1 MALSMSVSAGKHNP
15 RHNTDL
21 DYRARLKN
29 VDKSLSHL
37 NETLLDE
44 GVENA
49 YSRLFGAAAEAYN
62 AKQRDKHPER
72 VIEDY
77 HAKVDAAWRADMAK
91 VESGKKAKSN
101 VPAPQ
106 IEYVIQIGNRD
117 TWRDSVTVEEYRAIY
132 AETLDAVRARTRGA
146 IDWYQA
152 AIHFDEP
159 DGTPHLH
166 VVGITYGTGNKRG
179 LETQVSMKQALK
191 TLGLDRLP
199 DLQNL
204 LMGELEKVC
213 HAHGIERDVMDCK
226 RRHQDVPE
234 WQQTCRDLADMTDKL
249 ELKTEQVARAEERLE
264 CLQQR
269 EVELA
274 GEVEV
279 LREKALEPVGED
291 FATSARTLWEGRG
304 DGGKERGL
312 AAEGSQLESRIGEL
326 EQQVQEARSRAGQ
339 LERDIERLGVG
350 VRDAGARRDGARERV
365 GRLIERLGW
374 VPDHLSELAQGI
386 GKRLGARVMSAFDAF
401 VAGARES
408 YKAYNAARAAR
419 GEVPHGRG
427 WSQER

>member
-77 HAKVDAAWRADMAK
+77 HAKVDTAWRADMAK

-132 AETLDAVRARTRGA
+132 AETLDAVKAKTRGA

-166 VVGITYGTGNKRG
+166 AVGITYGTGNKRG

-204 LMGELEKVC
+204 LMGELERVC

-249 ELKTEQVARAEERLE
+249 EAKTEQVAKAEERLE
-264 CLQQR
+264 CLQQ
-269 EVELA
+269 EI
-274 GEVEV
+274 
-279 LREKALEPVGED
+279 EKAESADVGLGEGA
-291 FATSARTLWEGRG
+291 ATLLAHLG
-304 DGGKERGL
+304 DGGKERAL
-312 AAEGSQLESRIGEL
+312 ATEEIELGSGIAEL
-326 EQQVQEARSRAGQ
+326 EQQVRAARSRAGE
-339 LERDIERLGVG
+339 LERGNERLAVG
-350 VRDAGARRDGARERV
+350 VRDARTRRDGARRHV
-365 GRLIERLGW
+365 VQLIERLSW
-374 VPDHLSELAQGI
+374 VPDTLSEFAKDIARDL
-386 GKRLGARVMSAFDAF
+386 GKRVLDHFAAQHERFAEM
-401 VAGARES
+401 AGTWNNDHGRD
-408 YKAYNAARAAR
+408 
-419 GEVPHGRG
+419 VPRGRG

>member
-1 MALSMSVSAGKHNP
+1 
-15 RHNTDL
+15 
-21 DYRARLKN
+21 
-29 VDKSLSHL
+29 
-37 NETLLDE
+37 
-44 GVENA
+44 
-49 YSRLFGAAAEAYN
+49 
-62 AKQRDKHPER
+62 
-72 VIEDY
+72 
-77 HAKVDAAWRADMAK
+77 MAK

-132 AETLDAVRARTRGA
+132 TETLDAVRARTRGA

-249 ELKTEQVARAEERLE
+249 ELKTEQVAQAEERLE

-279 LREKALEPVGED
+279 LREKALEPLGRISQRVRERFGRVE
-291 FATSARTLWEGRG
+291 AMAARNASLRQREANLKAELESWNSRCRRLEAERASLNAETSDLLWEC
-304 DGGKERGL
+304 ET
-312 AAEGSQLESRIGEL
+312 
-326 EQQVQEARSRAGQ
+326 
-339 LERDIERLGVG
+339 LERDAMELEGM
-350 VRDAGARRDGARERV
+350 
-365 GRLIERLGW
+365 
-374 VPDHLSELAQGI
+374 LS
-386 GKRLGARVMSAFDAF
+386 D
-401 VAGARES
+401 
-408 YKAYNAARAAR
+408 
-419 GEVPHGRG
+419 
-427 WSQER
+427 

>member
-49 YSRLFGAAAEAYN
+49 YARLFGAAAEAYN
-62 AKQRDKHPER
+62 AKQREKHPER

-91 VESGKKAKSN
+91 VASGKKAKSN

-132 AETLDAVRARTRGA
+132 AETLDAVRAKTRGA

-166 VVGITYGTGNKRG
+166 MVGITYGTGNKRG

-249 ELKTEQVARAEERLE
+249 ELKAEQVAQAEERLE
-264 CLQQR
+264 CLQQ
-269 EVELA
+269 EIEKAESADV
-274 GEVEV
+274 G
-279 LREKALEPVGED
+279 LREGA
-291 FATSARTLWEGRG
+291 ATLLSHLG
-304 DGGKERGL
+304 DRGKERAL
-312 AAEGSQLESRIGEL
+312 AAEEIELGSGIAEL
-326 EQQVQEARSRAGQ
+326 EQQVRAARSRAGE
-339 LERDIERLGVG
+339 LERGNERLAVG
-350 VRDAGARRDGARERV
+350 VRDARTRRDGARRHV
-365 GRLIERLGW
+365 VQLIERLSW
-374 VPDHLSELAQGI
+374 VPDTLSEFAKDIARDL
-386 GKRLGARVMSAFDAF
+386 GKRVLDHFAAQHERFAEM
-401 VAGARES
+401 AGAWNNDHGRD
-408 YKAYNAARAAR
+408 
-419 GEVPHGRG
+419 VPRGRG

>member
-29 VDKSLSHL
+29 VGKSLSHL

-49 YSRLFGAAAEAYN
+49 YARLFGAAAEAYN
-62 AKQRDKHPER
+62 AKQREKHPER

-91 VESGKKAKSN
+91 VASGKKAKSN

-132 AETLDAVRARTRGA
+132 AETLDAVRAKTRGA

-166 VVGITYGTGNKRG
+166 MVGITYGTGNKRG

-249 ELKTEQVARAEERLE
+249 ELKAEQVAQAEERLE
-264 CLQQR
+264 CLQQ
-269 EVELA
+269 EIEKAESADV
-274 GEVEV
+274 G
-279 LREKALEPVGED
+279 LREGA
-291 FATSARTLWEGRG
+291 ATLLSHLG
-304 DGGKERGL
+304 DRGKERAL
-312 AAEGSQLESRIGEL
+312 AAEEIELGSGIAEL
-326 EQQVQEARSRAGQ
+326 EQQVRAARSRAGE
-339 LERDIERLGVG
+339 LERGNERLAVG
-350 VRDAGARRDGARERV
+350 VRDARTRRDGARRHV
-365 GRLIERLGW
+365 VQLIERLSW
-374 VPDHLSELAQGI
+374 VPDTLSEFAKDIARDL
-386 GKRLGARVMSAFDAF
+386 GKRVLDHFAAQHERFAEM
-401 VAGARES
+401 AGAWNNDHGRD
-408 YKAYNAARAAR
+408 
-419 GEVPHGRG
+419 VPRGRG

>member
-49 YSRLFGAAAEAYN
+49 YARLFGAAAEAYN
-62 AKQRDKHPER
+62 AKQREKHPER

-132 AETLDAVRARTRGA
+132 AETLDAVKARTRGA

-166 VVGITYGTGNKRG
+166 MVGITYGTGNKRG

-249 ELKTEQVARAEERLE
+249 ELKTEQVAQAEERLE

-312 AAEGSQLESRIGEL
+312 AAEGSRLESRIGEL
-326 EQQVQEARSRAGQ
+326 EQQVQEARSRAGE
-339 LERDIERLGVG
+339 LERGNERLAVG
-350 VRDAGARRDGARERV
+350 VRDLGERRDGARGHV
-365 GRLIERLGW
+365 VRLIERLSW
-374 VPDHLSELAQGI
+374 VPDTLSEFAKDIARDL
-386 GKRLGARVMSAFDAF
+386 GKRVLGHFAAQHERFFEM
-401 VAGARES
+401 AGAWNNDHGRD
-408 YKAYNAARAAR
+408 
-419 GEVPHGRG
+419 VPHGRD